1 MRLEGSLHSEGN
13 YYNKYQ
19 SKNWMIKYIM
29 KNFLNYFDRCLVI
42 SGVTQRHGGGNFRSR
57 LWRRLYVRTY
67 I

>member
-42 SGVTQRHGGGNFRSR
+42 SGVTQRHGGG
-57 LWRRLYVRTY
+57 
-67 I
+67 